1 METMIFILAISNV
14 VCGLALLIA
23 VRVIK
28 TLDENLIIEIR
39 QNEKLRVMYE
49 RLVRGED
56 NGK

>member
-1 METMIFILAISNV
+1 METLVLILALSNV
-14 VCGLALLIA
+14 ICGIALLIA
-23 VRVIK
+23 IRVIK
-28 TLDENLIIEIR
+28 TQDENLIIEIR